1 MKAEVERGGQG
12 AGVGGGSIRR
22 GEASVGG
29 KRLSAEAMTGGSG
42 RGVEKLSMVRRRG
55 GGYGRQRG
63 GGKCGTWRE
72 EVSEGGAGRGGESQ
86 EAPVIR

>member
-1 MKAEVERGGQG
+1 MEDKAQASAE
-12 AGVGGGSIRR
+12 A
-22 GEASVGG
+22 ASVGG

-72 EVSEGGAGRGGESQ
+72 EVSVVHRQEEGGAGRGGESR